1 MKIELT
7 EELINSVLPNT
18 LITVDE
24 EIPLTTRLE
33 PYVRDSVRW
42 LESLIIGDVQLPPEL
57 EEMAVRIVMQ
67 RAVIHAIPALD
78 LVVTPT
84 GFGVVSAD
92 GLVPASKE
100 RIERL
105 IASISEYLNYNVLN
119 LQADCVGIQEWVE
132 SKRGKWYCSTFF
144 PFLDDVVPLKRD
156 GQDVFQVYK
165 KARDLAMEFEAV
177 LAEKYLGS
185 KLMDNLRTGYY
196 NDTYD
201 RTYQPVDA
209 IRRSVVKYVSR
220 HLNREKSGCPDPH
233 EIWHLAEPILRLV
246 HQDKKLH
253 KIWKDSM
260 EKQFGVEP
268 FKNTRK
274 GGYFF

>member
-1 MKIELT
+1 MNIELT
-7 EELINSVLPNT
+7 DELVNSVLPNT

-24 EIPLTTRLE
+24 ETPLSARIE
-33 PYVRDSVRW
+33 PYVQDSVRW
-42 LESLIIGDVQLPPEL
+42 LESLVIGDVQLPPKL
-57 EEMAVRIVMQ
+57 EKMAVRAVIL
-67 RAVIHAIPALD
+67 RTVIHAVPALD

-105 IASISEYLNYNVLN
+105 ISSLSADLNRITLE
-119 LQADCVGIQEWVE
+119 LQEECVANPEWVA

-144 PFLDDVVPLKRD
+144 PYLDDADYLKRD

-165 KARDLAMEFEAV
+165 AARDLALEFEAK
-177 LAEKYLGS
+177 LAEEYLGS
-185 KLMDNLRTGYY
+185 ELLDKLRTGVY
-196 NDTYD
+196 NGTYD
-201 RTYQPVDA
+201 RTYLPVDA

-220 HLNREKSGCPDPH
+220 HLRREKSGCPDGH
-233 EIWHLAEPILRLV
+233 EMWHFAEPIMRLV
-246 HQDKKLH
+246 RQDKKLN
-253 KIWKDSM
+253 KIWKDTM
-260 EKQFGVEP
+260 QKKFEVEP
-268 FKNTRK
+268 FQNTRK